1 MTQFNYDQYLLDKYG
16 TYEKLNDV
24 HHHETIEVKDG
35 SGVTIVKEGNRVASD
50 YTVEYFDGNGM
61 VTLRPAIP
69 VTNFEYEDRLQ
80 RDKRNIFVLKQ
91 RYLNIVRDDLEDI
104 MTYKKGSSQFK
115 TESMKVG
122 DNIRLFQ

>member
-1 MTQFNYDQYLLDKYG
+1 
-16 TYEKLNDV
+16 
-24 HHHETIEVKDG
+24 
-35 SGVTIVKEGNRVASD
+35 
-50 YTVEYFDGNGM
+50 M